1 MKIDLKEKKSEAE
14 WQRTV
19 DRFALA
25 ATPKWFEWLGW
36 VLILGALTFLEKK
49 VDSVALHILLGI
61 SGGLFVLYFFNFF
74 YQFEFEN
81 IPFIKS
87 PAVARIVS
95 IVLAGAIGTG
105 LWFLFRAVIDVLGE
119 TGT

>member
-1 MKIDLKEKKSEAE
+1 MKIDLKVKKSEAE
-14 WQRTV
+14 WQRTI

-36 VLILGALTFLEKK
+36 VLILGALTFLAKK
-49 VDSVALHILLGI
+49 ADSLAIHIILGI

-74 YQFEFEN
+74 YQFEFKN

-87 PAVARIVS
+87 PSVARIVS
-95 IVLAGAIGTG
+95 IALAGAIGIG
-105 LWFLFRAVIDVLGE
+105 LWLLFKAVIGVLGE